1 MLIGPQRTGTTWL
14 HENLRRH
21 PQLLFAREKEIHF
34 FNLLKQ
40 PGHRRYRSSS
50 LVWYLDHFTTESS
63 RLDVL
68 RGEATSSYAAIDV
81 DLIDTIARLN
91 PRLKAIMLVRD
102 PVDRAWSQFKCMHRA
117 DGPARRM
124 DAIADQYRDER
135 AELRARGLIR
145 CIVPGGVLSAHDS
158 SVDRLVGMPR

>member
-1 MLIGPQRTGTTWL
+1 MLRAWIKL
-14 HENLRRH
+14 LRHSYERH
-21 PQLLFAREKEIHF
+21 RDFLT
-34 FNLLKQ
+34 
-40 PGHRRYRSSS
+40 
-50 LVWYLDHFTTESS
+50 LDFTAELPTTESS

-135 AELRARGLIR
+135 VELRARGLI
-145 CIVPGGVLSAHDS
+145 
-158 SVDRLVGMPR
+158 